1 MGKISLKLIMS
12 GIVLFSLISLFS
24 LVSACDEAE
33 MQSAEMQTMMTGAA
47 TGISNIGIL
56 ESLGLIKELLIV
68 ITLIFLII
76 YLIKLIGKK

>member
-1 MGKISLKLIMS
+1 MS
-12 GIVLFSLISLFS
+12 GIVLFSLISMFS

-33 MQSAEMQTMMTGAA
+33 MQSSEMQTMMTGAA
-47 TGISNIGIL
+47 TGISNTGIL